1 MIEIHTANEH
11 IFNITCDLTPDF
23 PRYCVKSKPEFSKIW
38 TCLGCYVQPRLY
50 SYKKSILKAMCD

>member
-1 MIEIHTANEH
+1 MIGLYTANEH
-11 IFNITCDLTPDF
+11 ISNITCALTPDF
-23 PRYCVKSKPEFSKIW
+23 FQILREMKAQIQQIW